1 LCDIDQ
7 NAITNV
13 ETSTVAGATVE
24 KKDTDYEAV
33 TPVAAGS
40 QVRTII

>member
-7 NAITNV
+7 NATTNI
-13 ETSTVAGATVE
+13 ETGTIAGASVE
-24 KKDTDYEAV
+24 KRDADYEAV

-40 QVRTII
+40 QVRII